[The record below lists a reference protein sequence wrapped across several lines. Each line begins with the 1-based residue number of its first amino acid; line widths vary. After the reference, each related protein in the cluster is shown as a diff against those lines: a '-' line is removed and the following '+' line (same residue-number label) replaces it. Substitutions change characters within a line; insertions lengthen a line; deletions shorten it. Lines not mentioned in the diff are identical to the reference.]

1 MWPSYQSW
9 QASPHPPIQRQI
21 NNLACQKPRQNR
33 AGFCGFAYRSERL
46 PNYACFPPL
55 VRFAAEAAFVAD
67 VDAAFVQKILNIPQ
81 RERKPHIHHHSQAD
95 DLGARLEVT
104 KGETLCHRERLG
116 DRPARLNRFCSDS
129 AVLCGL
135 LLWSIVAEGQ
145 ENLVHLLIAQNAWHA
160 TGLC

>member
-1 MWPSYQSW
+1 MILVGAWP
-9 QASPHPPIQRQI
+9 
-21 NNLACQKPRQNR
+21 K
-33 AGFCGFAYRSERL
+33 SERL

-129 AVLCGL
+129 AGEALTAIYHPFFMGNPL
-135 LLWSIVAEGQ
+135 T
-145 ENLVHLLIAQNAWHA
+145 QN
-160 TGLC
+160 